1 MEENKPGCKCHT
13 KQHAKKAKMIS
24 AHEMSHTGPAKKMN
38 LYASFVKA
46 HYDKSKSFMENS
58 KALSAQYRALKEK
71 ARKEMWVSNTCLGIR
86 SEK

>member
-1 MEENKPGCKCHT
+1 MEENKPECKCHT
-13 KQHAKKAKMIS
+13 KQHKNRAKMS
-24 AHEMSHTGPAKKMN
+24 PTEPVKKMN

-71 ARKEMWVSNTCLGIR
+71 ARKEM
-86 SEK
+86 

>member
-13 KQHAKKAKMIS
+13 KQHAKNELRSNKVAKMIS
-24 AHEMSHTGPAKKMN
+24 AHEINHTGPAKKMN

-71 ARKEMWVSNTCLGIR
+71 ARKEL
-86 SEK
+86 

>member
-1 MEENKPGCKCHT
+1 MEDTKPDCKCHS
-13 KQHAKKAKMIS
+13 KQHAKKKMSS
-24 AHEMSHTGPAKKMN
+24 ANKMSPTVPAKKMN

-71 ARKEMWVSNTCLGIR
+71 ARKEL
-86 SEK
+86 

>member
-1 MEENKPGCKCHT
+1 MEETNKPECKCHT
-13 KQHAKKAKMIS
+13 KQHKNRALRNEVQMN
-24 AHEMSHTGPAKKMN
+24 HTVPAKKMN

-71 ARKEMWVSNTCLGIR
+71 ARKEM
-86 SEK
+86 

>member
-1 MEENKPGCKCHT
+1 MEETTKPECSLRETRPCHT
-13 KQHAKKAKMIS
+13 KQHAKKAKMS
-24 AHEMSHTGPAKKMN
+24 SSTAHTAPAKKMN

-71 ARKEMWVSNTCLGIR
+71 ARKEM
-86 SEK
+86 